1 MIRKIK
7 YIAIIAVSMLFML
20 SSGVA
25 FAKTGKEA
33 CSGYESNP
41 NFQLVCRGGG
51 ESDMQDVVR
60 NVLSAIFGF
69 IGIIAAV
76 MIIIGGV
83 KYSTS
88 AGDPGKVQS
97 AKNTIMFS
105 IIGLIVALSAFAITN
120 FILGALV

>member
-1 MIRKIK
+1 MFRIRE
-7 YIAIIAVSMLFML
+7 Y
-20 SSGVA
+20 
-25 FAKTGKEA
+25 
-33 CSGYESNP
+33 P

-51 ESDMQDVVR
+51 ESDLQDVVR